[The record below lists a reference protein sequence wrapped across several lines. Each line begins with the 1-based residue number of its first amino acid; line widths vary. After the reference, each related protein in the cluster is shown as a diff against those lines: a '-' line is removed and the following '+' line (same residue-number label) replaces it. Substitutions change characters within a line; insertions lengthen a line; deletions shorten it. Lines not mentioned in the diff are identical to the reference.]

1 MKPFTTHQQALIVQG
16 TANTRRLSSIAEVAL
31 GVTKPAVQVKRHT
44 YIFSPP
50 GVGKTFTVATTAA
63 AAGKVPLPIRG
74 CATMPALIRKLAY
87 AQMMAQGAD
96 IVVWIDDCDRL
107 FVDLDSLNVMKG
119 ALDEDINMLSWNKNI
134 GGQINRDLNSS
145 DFNTQQMGEAMKIFQ
160 QPGSPGVDIPTGNV
174 RFIITSNKDLCAP
187 SQAIVPGKSVN
198 KRHMDEAAIRDR
210 VNYQEFVL
218 NQNQSWGWC
227 ASILLS
233 PICNLGPIQL
243 DLAEKHMLLHFMYDN
258 WSRLPSTSMRAVKD
272 LAVTLKNDPV
282 NAVAL
287 WEMEIAK

>member
-16 TANTRRLSSIAEVAL
+16 TANTRRLAGIVEVAL

-50 GVGKTFTVATTAA
+50 GAGKTFTVATTAA
-63 AAGKVPLPIRG
+63 GAGKVPLAIRG
-74 CATMPALIRKLAY
+74 CASIPALARSLAY
-87 AQMMAQGAD
+87 AKKIAD
-96 IVVWIDDCDRL
+96 GKEIVVWIDDCDTL

-134 GGQINRDLNSS
+134 GGQINRDLNSP
-145 DFNTQQMGEAMKIFQ
+145 DFNTQQIGEAMKMFQ
-160 QPGSPGVDIPTGNV
+160 QPGSPGVDIPTDNV

-187 SQAIVPGKSVN
+187 SQVIVPGKAVN
-198 KRHMDEAAIRDR
+198 KRHMHEAAIRDR
-210 VNYQEFVL
+210 VNYQEFML
-218 NQNQSWGWC
+218 NRNQSWGWV

-233 PICNLGPIQL
+233 PICNLGSIQL

-272 LAVTLKNDPV
+272 LAAILKNDQA
-282 NAVAL
+282 NAAAL